1 MLTTSETILSITVW
15 TLTVC
20 GLFFGGRA
28 SLRKRRRASGRQD
41 GDIPPVFKPE

>member
-1 MLTTSETILSITVW
+1 MMTTTETILLITVW

-28 SLRKRRRASGRQD
+28 RLRKHRLRAEELQTKGTDHQ
-41 GDIPPVFKPE
+41 E